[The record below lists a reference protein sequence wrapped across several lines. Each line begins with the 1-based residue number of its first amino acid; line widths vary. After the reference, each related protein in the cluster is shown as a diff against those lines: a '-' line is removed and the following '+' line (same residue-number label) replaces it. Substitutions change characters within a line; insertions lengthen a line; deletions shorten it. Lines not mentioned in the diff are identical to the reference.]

1 MRIIGLTGGI
11 GSGKSTVAEMLAE
24 RGAEVIDADRIA
36 REVLEPGTDGL
47 AEVVSRFGEEVLLD
61 DGRLDREALAS
72 IVFSD
77 ERARADLNA
86 IVHPRVGREIARRL
100 DSIRERGGREGRERV
115 VVLDVPLLVESASG
129 REHDA
134 VVVVTAP
141 AQDRI
146 RRLHEQ
152 RGMDPSDVRA
162 RIASQASDE
171 QRLEHATHVID
182 NSGDR
187 EQLEAQVAD
196 VWHDLVG
203 ERR

>member
-11 GSGKSTVAEMLAE
+11 GSGKSTVAEMFAE

-77 ERARADLNA
+77 ERARTDLNA
-86 IVHPRVGREIARRL
+86 IVHPRVGREITRRL
-100 DSIRERGGREGRERV
+100 DSIQERGGREERV

-129 REHDA
+129 RDHDA

-141 AQDRI
+141 VQERV

-203 ERR
+203 ERP